1 MNKSAWKLSIVVML
15 LAGSAMAEEAAPPA
29 LESSVAPV
37 VVPTIVPTT
46 APTTAPVAEPDPVEP
61 AKPVAPAA
69 TVVPPAAEPAPLAA
83 AMSTL
88 ELFVPIVDSGVIVYA
103 EPKNKSA
110 MVGLIESGA
119 GVSATGEEQNGYLRI
134 QGGSIIGWADK
145 QLLKKSTAEQMM
157 GEAKKFTNRVTRPRI
172 TITRMAKVEPIA
184 TDGRVVLYSASWC
197 PYCDKARAY
206 FQNNGVAFEE
216 HDTEKSAKGRRDYEA
231 MNGDGIPIVLVNNH
245 KIVGWK
251 QREFDRYYAG
261 NAGAGEPQP
270 APVVQVARAVAA
282 APAPVAAPATAPVT
296 ARAPAPARI
305 ISSDAGP
312 AYAPKVATGVIV
324 YSQPTNKS
332 PVGGLIKGSEQVIA
346 LGEEQNGYM
355 RVQGSTGDGWV
366 DKSLMKKL

>member
-1 MNKSAWKLSIVVML
+1 MKCFATKAVLFFALMPGAV
-15 LAGSAMAEEAAPPA
+15 LAQQDAMPPA
-29 LESSVAPV
+29 EPAAQ
-37 VVPTIVPTT
+37 PT
-46 APTTAPVAEPDPVEP
+46 PVAEPAKTELPAEAVKQEAAKQEK
-61 AKPVAPAA
+61 AKPEPKPAVSVALTVESVAPAP
-69 TVVPPAAEPAPLAA
+69 VVPAADLY
-83 AMSTL
+83 
-88 ELFVPIVDSGVIVYA
+88 VPVVDSGVIVYA
-103 EPKNKSA
+103 EPRNSSA

-119 GVSATGEEQNGYLRI
+119 GVSFTGEEQNGYMRI
-134 QGGSIIGWADK
+134 QGGSISGWADK
-145 QLLKKSTAEQMM
+145 QLLRKSTAEQIM
-157 GEAKKFTNRVTRPRI
+157 GEAKKFTDRVTRPRVA
-172 TITRMAKVEPIA
+172 ITRMTKAEISAPIA

-261 NAGAGEPQP
+261 NSGAAEAQHVP

-282 APAPVAAPATAPVT
+282 PTRSV
-296 ARAPAPARI
+296 
-305 ISSDAGP
+305 SSEGGP
-312 AYAPKVATGVIV
+312 AYAPKIPSGVIV

-332 PVGGLIKGSEQVIA
+332 AVGGLIKGSDQVIA

-355 RVQGSTGDGWV
+355 RVQGVTGDGWV